1 MKKALTFWR
10 NRGAASVRLSW
21 GEGRRVWL
29 GLAYLAGVKRGRGLG
44 ERKKERGGGGDNET
58 STQGR
63 FCVRRFQWKE
73 GFVGFAQSR
82 GLTNLLQVDLIL
94 YLPFFFLFPL
104 FSISPPL
111 FAPATQA
118 RWVWV
123 TYIPNLN
130 VIILD
135 SPCACRYSTVV
146 FALVFLIVPVSIHF
160 QCVVCRYFIRL
171 YMLLF
176 QRRSLVG
183 NSTLM
188 CPYWW
193 ENETKIINWRHFF
206 IACIKYV
213 A

>member
-1 MKKALTFWR
+1 MKHQP
-10 NRGAASVRLSW
+10 RGGFVSGSFSEKKGLWGLLS
-21 GEGRRVWL
+21 
-29 GLAYLAGVKRGRGLG
+29 LAG
-44 ERKKERGGGGDNET
+44 
-58 STQGR
+58 SQ
-63 FCVRRFQWKE
+63 
-73 GFVGFAQSR
+73 
-82 GLTNLLQVDLIL
+82 NLPQVDLIL

-160 QCVVCRYFIRL
+160 QCVVCRYFIWL